1 MKLSKYFCPWCEGVR
16 LEFRE
21 VSGSA
26 PNGNGSAQLHGINLS
41 CSLAQ
46 VTGCPDATGACATE
60 EEAERYAAEQCK
72 LHPAP
77 KGEAQGGCADRFEEW
92 AQGASPKLLA
102 ALTTPAPRLPI
113 YMFAVEG
120 VFPGE
125 FSVEAEDEK
134 VARAALWVQMSD
146 AQRDACA
153 GFDAIEVYLPES
165 RAPEMQPMGIKEF
178 QALYMDWQNDPCYD
192 LKDVARYPQHE
203 DVLRGVQERKEAEWA
218 QEREARDKLDRAAL
232 QERADKA
239 GVSVE
244 VMALIEAQQAQIKRL
259 EAALNILVEAKDFD
273 KGSFAC
279 YQALRTGSKV

>member
-21 VSGSA
+21 VSS
-26 PNGNGSAQLHGINLS
+26 GINLS
-41 CSLAQ
+41 CPLAQ

-60 EEAERYAAEQCK
+60 EEAEQYAAEQCK

-77 KGEAQGGCADRFEEW
+77 QGEAQGRYADLFAEW
-92 AQGASPKLLA
+92 AGTASRKLLA

-113 YMFAVEG
+113 YVFAVEG

-125 FSVEAEDEK
+125 FSVEADGEK
-134 VARAALWVQMSD
+134 EARAALWAQLTD
-146 AQRDACA
+146 AQRDTCQ
-153 GFDAIEVYLPES
+153 GLEMVDVYAPES
-165 RAPEMQPMGIKEF
+165 RAREMQPMGIADF
-178 QALYMDWQNDPCYD
+178 QKLYMDWQNAPCYD
-192 LKDVARYPQHE
+192 LPDVARYSQHE
-203 DVLRGVQERKEAEWA
+203 EVLRGVQERKKAEWA

-279 YQALRTGSKV
+279 FQALRTGSKV